1 MARQL
6 AVIGLG
12 NFGSQLAVE
21 LTRRGAEV
29 LALDER
35 AEAVD
40 DVRDRV
46 THAVRLD
53 ATDERALADQRL
65 PDMDAV
71 IVSFGADFETALLT
85 VTLLKELGVA
95 RVIVRAT
102 TPRHERILRSLGV
115 DEVVL
120 PVAESV
126 KRLASSLMVE
136 GFVDVFPVSADHTIA
151 EVAAPD
157 AVLGRKLGQIDFA
170 GELGVVLVTIRRVE
184 EERRLFGLGTRSVER
199 VLGIVPPTETIE
211 RGDTLIVFGPKDRL
225 EALAAR

>member
-136 GFVDVFPVSADHTIA
+136 GFVDVFPVRFQRADATR
-151 EVAAPD
+151 PP
-157 AVLGRKLGQIDFA
+157 DFA
-170 GELGVVLVTIRRVE
+170 
-184 EERRLFGLGTRSVER
+184 RRLHHLFSGCIRSHR
-199 VLGIVPPTETIE
+199 
-211 RGDTLIVFGPKDRL
+211 
-225 EALAAR
+225 ARARQH